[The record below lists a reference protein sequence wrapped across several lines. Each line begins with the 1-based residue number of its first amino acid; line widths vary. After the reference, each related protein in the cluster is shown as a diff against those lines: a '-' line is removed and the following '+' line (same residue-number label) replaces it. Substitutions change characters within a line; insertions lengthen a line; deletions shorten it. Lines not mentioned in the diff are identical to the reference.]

1 MNNKD
6 ICILSMQ
13 RVNNMGSVLQAYAL
27 MKMLEGIGYNVYFS
41 DIEKKTNL
49 HNSNC
54 SSISFSILLKKM
66 ENIDIYFIR
75 RLIVKKKVKKQFI
88 AFDKFR
94 NNELHIDV
102 TKAKYNICVIGSD
115 EVFNC
120 MNNMAEWGFT
130 TRLFG
135 NVEEAD
141 KVITYAASCGSTIY
155 DEIPADI
162 LNKIKFAF
170 ENIYSFSVR
179 DKNTKDFVS
188 KLTSKSISEN
198 LDPVLVYNF
207 DAEIQNVEL
216 PDAPEKYC
224 IVYSYANR
232 ICKKEE
238 IHAIKKL
245 CKSKGM
251 TPVAVGAP
259 QFWIKDYIVCSPFQ
273 CLKLFQNAEFVVTDT
288 FHGTI
293 FSMKYAEKFAV
304 FVRANNKNKLLDLI
318 SRLQIKQHLINN
330 VNELEDKFYV
340 KKNDVKISEMINNEK
355 NNTLNYL
362 NNSIYLFQ
370 YIIGI

>member
-94 NNELHIDV
+94 INELHIDV

-155 DEIPADI
+155 DEIPVDI

-362 NNSIYLFQ
+362 NNSIN
-370 YIIGI
+370 I